1 MNIAILTAGGIGSRT
16 HQDIPKQFLNV
27 DNKPIIIYTLEAFQ
41 QHPNI
46 DEICCDFG
54 RMGPNPLG
62 VCKTVQYNEAEVC
75 RNWWIN
81 WTRIYF

>member
-41 QHPNI
+41 QHPNMTRFVLRFWK
-46 DEICCDFG
+46 DGTKSFG
-54 RMGPNPLG
+54 RMQNSS
-62 VCKTVQYNEAEVC
+62 
-75 RNWWIN
+75 I
-81 WTRIYF
+81 

>member
-1 MNIAILTAGGIGSRT
+1 MANIAILTAGGIGSRT

-46 DEICCDFG
+46 DEICVAIFG
-54 RMGPNPLG
+54 RMGPDPLG
-62 VCKTVQYNEAEVC
+62 ICKA
-75 RNWWIN
+75 I
-81 WTRIYF
+81 